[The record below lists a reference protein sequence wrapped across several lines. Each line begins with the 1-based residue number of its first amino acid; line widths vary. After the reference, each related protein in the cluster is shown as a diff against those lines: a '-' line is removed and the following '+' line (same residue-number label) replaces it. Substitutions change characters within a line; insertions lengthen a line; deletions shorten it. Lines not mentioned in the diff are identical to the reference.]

1 MLTQSCTQCHKEHL
15 GEESLYDAQGQAFCS
30 AYCLKLA
37 SGKPVA
43 PQLPPKKTL
52 PLAPFVVVFAL
63 LFWGFWRLLA
73 PGEVVSGDEA
83 EETLQLS
90 QQEVSLSEPLVE
102 PSVMATPLSSP
113 TGNVSVNNTSSSAS
127 PNSESLSEA
136 SLPPSGGGAN
146 AAPAANTPSVK
157 AFALARQA
165 ALLLPM
171 DAPRAIV
178 LAQESITLYPN
189 REAYRVLI
197 SYADRKDRAIQ
208 KDTYLKACLALTS
221 DTKGVDYCYID
232 KVPEAEASASDPDL
246 FAPLPEPSLDAARQV
261 APPSLNSEL

>member
-15 GEESLYDAQGQAFCS
+15 SEESLQNANGQHFCS
-30 AYCLKLA
+30 AYCLKVA

-52 PLAPFVVVFAL
+52 PLVPLMVVFAL

-73 PGEVVSGDEA
+73 PGELTQTEGVEGTLDLA
-83 EETLQLS
+83 QET
-90 QQEVSLSEPLVE
+90 VE
-102 PSVMATPLSSP
+102 IASPTPIPTPLSSP
-113 TGNVSVNNTSSSAS
+113 TTQAS
-127 PNSESLSEA
+127 PTHEASPTVSPEA
-136 SLPPSGGGAN
+136 SLGPSATGVNAGSSLNSPPAR
-146 AAPAANTPSVK
+146 

-171 DAPRAIV
+171 DASRAIA
-178 LAQESITLYPN
+178 LAQESVTLFPN

-208 KDTYLKACLALTS
+208 KESYLKACLALTEDAKS
-221 DTKGVDYCYID
+221 VDYCYID
-232 KVPEAEASASDPDL
+232 KAPEAEASDAEPDM
-246 FAPLPEPSLDAARQV
+246 FAPLPEPSLDAAQQI
-261 APPSLNSEL
+261 APPALNSEL

>member
-15 GEESLYDAQGQAFCS
+15 SEESLQNAKGQHFCS
-30 AYCLKLA
+30 AYCLKIA

-52 PLAPFVVVFAL
+52 PLMPLMVVFAL

-73 PGEVVSGDEA
+73 PGEVTQTEV
-83 EETLQLS
+83 T
-90 QQEVSLSEPLVE
+90 EVSLDLSQETVE
-102 PSVMATPLSSP
+102 T
-113 TGNVSVNNTSSSAS
+113 AS
-127 PNSESLSEA
+127 PIPAASSFPSLVPASPSPDVSPQTSPEA
-136 SLPPSGGGAN
+136 SLGPSASGAN
-146 AAPAANTPSVK
+146 ADSSLNSPPAR

-171 DAPRAIV
+171 DASRATT
-178 LAQESITLYPN
+178 LAQESLTLYPN

-197 SYADRKDRAIQ
+197 SYADRKDRAIE
-208 KDTYLKACLALTS
+208 KEAYLKKCLALTN
-221 DTKGVDYCYID
+221 DTKSVDYCYID
-232 KVPEAEASASDPDL
+232 KTPEAESSASEPDL

-261 APPSLNSEL
+261 APPALDSDL